1 MGTVV
6 RGHFRDTSET
16 LPRTHSSDS
25 PPPSCQLVAPAL
37 LPSAPLFSRASCRP
51 DVFPTPMCA
60 ALASLHS
67 QAPRHGWRHTE
78 REVREALGAPV
89 DQLFED
95 FERQPIAS
103 GSIAQIHRAICRN
116 QTVAVKVRHPAV
128 VRRIV
133 TDFTLMRAASD
144 WLARLFG
151 VSGLKASV
159 TQFSGTMV
167 AQTRLDIEAEHL
179 RRFGWNFAAWR
190 DVRFPRVIAASEA
203 VLVESFE
210 AGELVSTYTT
220 DLTLGVSSA
229 GGGADPLSREEAHF
243 VVSRG
248 EDLYLKMLLL
258 DNLMHADLHPGNIL
272 LRRARRY
279 SRNSL
284 ALLDV
289 GMVARLTRREADAF
303 IGFLNAMGAGDG
315 AAAARCV
322 LRFSDSQA
330 CTTREEFEADMSDL
344 FRRRCRGYG
353 TGIQFGEVLRGVLA
367 LVRDRGVTIDANYM
381 TLVTNVL
388 CLEGMAG
395 TLVPEYNVLDAARP
409 LLDAHRALPR
419 PLFRLAMPLV
429 ASLKRVKDRV
439 CR

>member
-51 DVFPTPMCA
+51 DVFPTPLCA

-353 TGIQFGEVLRGVLA
+353 TGIQLRDPRCHTPA
-367 LVRDRGVTIDANYM
+367 LLLSTTRSA
-381 TLVTNVL
+381 
-388 CLEGMAG
+388 
-395 TLVPEYNVLDAARP
+395 AARS
-409 LLDAHRALPR
+409 AAAFSAATRA
-419 PLFRLAMPLV
+419 AAASAAAALV
-429 ASLKRVKDRV
+429 ASASACEPRGAARGQPEVSRPA
-439 CR
+439 R